1 MNAGAQ
7 VLEEIVVTAQKRK
20 QNLQDVGIAITAL
33 TGNQVRQLGMQD
45 TTWVP
50 DMAPGVQLVQPN
62 SRQSYGFSV
71 RGVHQVDFA
80 DHQEH
85 PTAVYVDEAYVSQA
99 SASGFQLFDLEQV
112 EILRGPQ
119 GTLWGR
125 NATGGAISFT
135 TNKPSQEFEAYVEG
149 KYGSGTITW
158 VWSSGSA
165 VVLPNRMSVR
175 FSGTGNWHDGYAK
188 NTLGPDPFDDNTASL
203 RGQVLFEISDDVT
216 LLLNGR
222 GSSSELIDGAL
233 LILPASYDPDTG
245 FGYIRGPNEVT
256 SKPRWVAHLK
266 TVFSPR

>member
-1 MNAGAQ
+1 MNQQTSGQTRPYSVALISILAATLLLTGMNAGAQ
-7 VLEEIVVTAQKRK
+7 VLEEMVVTAQKRS

-33 TGNQVRQLGMQD
+33 TGDQVRQLGMLD

-62 SRQSYGFSV
+62 SRQSYGFAV
-71 RGVHQVDFA
+71 RGVLQVDFA

-135 TNKPSQEFEAYVEG
+135 TNKPSQEFEAYAEA
-149 KYGSGTITW
+149 KYGRFDNVGFE
-158 VWSSGSA
+158 
-165 VVLPNRMSVR
+165 VR
-175 FSGTGNWHDGYAK
+175 DRRRYQRPCVRPLRRHRELARRLCHKHHRTGH
-188 NTLGPDPFDDNTASL
+188 
-203 RGQVLFEISDDVT
+203 
-216 LLLNGR
+216 
-222 GSSSELIDGAL
+222 
-233 LILPASYDPDTG
+233 
-245 FGYIRGPNEVT
+245 IR
-256 SKPRWVAHLK
+256 R
-266 TVFSPR
+266 